1 MKHYTRQSI
10 DEASNLLKAY
20 VAGTGPPLT
29 FDSIVR
35 SYHHLCAVLSLEEQP
50 RKLERHRWPANSC
63 IIQNFFEEHEATL
76 DFAALFAD
84 LEG

>member
-1 MKHYTRQSI
+1 MRDYTRQSI
-10 DEASNLLKAY
+10 DEAANLLKAY

-50 RKLERHRWPANSC
+50 RKLERHGWGANSC
-63 IIQNFFEEHEATL
+63 IIQKFLATHEATL

-84 LEG
+84 VEG